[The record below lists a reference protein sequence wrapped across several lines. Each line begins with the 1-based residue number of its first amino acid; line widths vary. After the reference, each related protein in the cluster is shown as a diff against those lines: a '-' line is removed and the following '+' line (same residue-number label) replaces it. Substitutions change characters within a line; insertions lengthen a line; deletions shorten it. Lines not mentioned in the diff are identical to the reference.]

1 MKEKKKYLKKAG
13 KNKPGNKTE
22 TMLSNLG
29 EIVGITKTEIQSMF
43 NTKRNRLV
51 NYMILFTLASFTS
64 LSYFT
69 YLSLHYRGSSVQDF
83 EMVERVMRG
92 FFGRFY

>member
-1 MKEKKKYLKKAG
+1 MKEKKKIFDKAEKNEPRNKKQ
-13 KNKPGNKTE
+13 K
-22 TMLSNLG
+22 MLASLG
-29 EIVGITKTEIQSMF
+29 EVAGITQTEIQDLV
-43 NTKRNRLV
+43 NKKRNRLV
-51 NYMILFTLASFTS
+51 NYAILVMLTSITS

-83 EMVERVMRG
+83 QMVERLMRG